1 MFEGDAMLSPEMETA
16 SKITP
21 EAEEKIKEAVQALTM
36 LGFAPAPTKKAVK
49 AIMDSHPDVSTE
61 ELIKLALKAI

>member
-1 MFEGDAMLSPEMETA
+1 MESTGKLS
-16 SKITP
+16 P

-49 AIMDSHPDVSTE
+49 AIMDNHPDVSTE